1 MSLLS
6 TIKHFLSFIICLF
19 ILRCTQGI
27 QIYELKA
34 QARQMKR
41 NYNVQSI
48 FIDYISLIAMQ
59 QNYISRFEQVSFL
72 SRTIPC
78 TCSRA

>member
-1 MSLLS
+1 
-6 TIKHFLSFIICLF
+6 
-19 ILRCTQGI
+19 
-27 QIYELKA
+27 
-34 QARQMKR
+34 MKR

-48 FIDYISLIAMQ
+48 FIDYISLITMQ

-78 TCSRA
+78 TCSRT